1 MVINFTISSLYLSEL
16 SSHNK
21 FSGHNLDEKIAEMDD
36 KHQALKWNVHLWNF
50 TQNTV
55 NFRD

>member
-36 KHQALKWNVHLWNF
+36 KHQALK
-50 TQNTV
+50 
-55 NFRD
+55 